1 MGGCERGYCTAS
13 LGLTLANP
21 GPHGAILRA
30 AAKANLVPLGM
41 RQKGR
46 SRTWLGDHGWWLAV
60 VEFQPS
66 SWSKGSYLNVA
77 CMWLWHPQNHI
88 SFNVY
93 ERMGGYAEF
102 KDEDSFRHAAE
113 NLARLAAEGT
123 LRNEQRFRSIDA
135 ALQYLEA
142 VATGSQ
148 NPWDHYHPMMAA
160 LACRRIERAKDHLRS
175 LLALSPHADWGGD
188 LQAHSKRIIAAAARI
203 ENPESVV
210 AEQVALARAQ
220 LALEPTHIPPW
231 SASEA

>member
-1 MGGCERGYCTAS
+1 MAIS
-13 LGLTLANP
+13 
-21 GPHGAILRA
+21 GPHEAILRA

-88 SFNVY
+88 SLNVC
-93 ERMGGYAEF
+93 ERVGSYAEF
-102 KDEDSFRHAAE
+102 KDEESFRPAAE
-113 NLARLAAEGT
+113 DLARLAAEGT
-123 LRNEQRFRSIDA
+123 LKNEQRFQSIDA
-135 ALQYLEA
+135 AFQYLEA
-142 VATGSQ
+142 LAAGSQ

-160 LACRRIERAKDHLRS
+160 LACRRVERANDHLNR
-175 LLALSPHADWGGD
+175 LLALSPHADWCRD

-220 LALEPTHIPPW
+220 LALEPTRILPW
-231 SASEA
+231 STSEA